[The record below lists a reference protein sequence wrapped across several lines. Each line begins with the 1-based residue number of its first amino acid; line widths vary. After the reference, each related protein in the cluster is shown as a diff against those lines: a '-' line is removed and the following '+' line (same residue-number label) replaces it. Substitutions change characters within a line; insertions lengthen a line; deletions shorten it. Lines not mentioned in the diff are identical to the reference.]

1 MSQRNS
7 HIINHT
13 LRIYLL
19 ASILAGI
26 VVQLNS
32 TIDSIVVGQY
42 IGADSISVVALAM
55 PIVNLLM
62 IPSVMIMMGSNILMA
77 PALGNQ
83 DYKRSDGLVMTAS
96 VFFLVLNLLLLALLY
111 VFTDQISALITQD
124 PRLAPMLQKY
134 LPFAYIGGIFALFA
148 NCWSQFVKVCG
159 QPRLVLVFVI
169 VFIVGNLAFDMLLVR
184 GFGVGIRGIA
194 LGSSVAAVIAFGV
207 MVPFLRREPKP
218 FRYQMPP
225 LRTFMTMLR
234 EILRTGLPA
243 IFAGISTI
251 ILTLGLNTIVLRLM
265 GADGMFPLSICMQ
278 LFMIAMLIYT
288 GTGSCVTGIGGIML
302 GEHDYDG
309 VVRLIKSTT
318 RTVVIGSVIAMAVLI
333 AIPGPIATLFGADEQ
348 FRALAIAPI
357 RIFSFLLIPAGIIL
371 IMANTFMLL
380 GYNKLAGLVQ
390 AAILLSVLPL
400 AVILPRWNINWLWYA
415 LPVGMTIA
423 LIVGAVASVYVFRH
437 WKRDET
443 GGLVVSVDYTQ
454 EAVNHSLEALTGHI
468 RKLELDSQIET
479 AVCHCVEEIMIHEL
493 EMALQC
499 SKTGCFDIGLSLAD
513 ERLTIT
519 VKSIGKAY
527 NPLLEYNPT
536 PGHDPALADGQYDAL
551 RLSMMIVEGFCQS
564 IDYRYRNGVNSLYLN
579 FKM

>member
-13 LRIYLL
+13 LRIYLI

-62 IPSVMIMMGSNILMA
+62 IPSVMIMMGSCILMA

-83 DYKRSDGLVMTAS
+83 DYRRADGLVMTAS
-96 VFFLVLNLLLLALLY
+96 IFFLVLNLVLLALLY
-111 VFTDQISALITQD
+111 IFTDQVSALITQD
-124 PRLAPMLQKY
+124 PRLAPMLRKY
-134 LPFAYIGGIFALFA
+134 LPYAYIGGIFALFA

-159 QPRLVLVFVI
+159 QPRLVSVFVI
-169 VFIVGNLAFDMLLVR
+169 VFIIGNLAFDVLLVR

-207 MVPFLRREPKP
+207 MVPFLRREPRP
-218 FRYQMPP
+218 FRFLFPAI
-225 LRTFMTMLR
+225 RTFLRMLA

-278 LFMIAMLIYT
+278 LFLIAMLLYT
-288 GTGSCVTGIGGIML
+288 GAGSCITGIGGIML
-302 GEHDYDG
+302 GENDFDG
-309 VVRLIKSTT
+309 IIRLIKSTT
-318 RTVVIGSVIAMAVLI
+318 RTVLIGSVIAMAVLI
-333 AIPGPIATLFGADEQ
+333 VIPGPIASLFGADEQ
-348 FRALAIAPI
+348 FRALSIAPI
-357 RIFSFLLIPAGIIL
+357 RIFSFLLVPAGIIL

-390 AAILLSVLPL
+390 ASILLAVLPL
-400 AVILPRWNINWLWYA
+400 AVILPHWNIDWLWYA
-415 LPVGMTIA
+415 LPIGMTIA
-423 LIVGAVASVYVFRH
+423 LIVGAAASVYIYRN
-437 WKRDET
+437 WKKDDSS
-443 GGLVVSVDYTQ
+443 GLVVSVDYSR
-454 EAVNHSLEALTGHI
+454 ESVNHSLETLANHI
-468 RKLELDSQIET
+468 KRLELDSQLET
-479 AVCHCVEEIMIHEL
+479 AVSHCVEEIMIHEL

-499 SKTGCFDIGLSLAD
+499 SKTGCFDIGISRD
-513 ERLTIT
+513 HERLTII

-527 NPLLEYNPT
+527 NPMLEYHPT
-536 PGHDPALADGQYDAL
+536 VTDGEHDAL
-551 RLSMMIVEGFCQS
+551 QLSMMIIEGFCQS

-579 FKM
+579 FKMSQ